1 MRLLPPLSL
10 ALAATTLLLLP
21 AASTAQDRVP
31 RVAVVNMPRVFN
43 ELQETAA
50 LKAQLKSEQA
60 RLAAEQKPMVEELT
74 KMKAEGGN
82 YRRGSQQYEE
92 WRQRFMKADIA
103 HQAWAQT
110 NKQDLDWRTK
120 RQTRELFEKIN
131 GAVAEYAQS
140 NNIDLVLADH
150 QPTLTD
156 EEMEKIP
163 VDQVGA
169 LLDRRRV
176 IYASKAV
183 DVSDAIIASL
193 DAKYKA
199 GGGAAPAGIGQGQ
212 GPGNDANTAGA
223 NLRGNDVPAAPPQR
237 RPANR

>member
-1 MRLLPPLSL
+1 MKRLIPATL
-10 ALAATTLLLLP
+10 ALAVIASLSVP
-21 AASTAQDRVP
+21 AAAQDRVP

-50 LKAQLKSEQA
+50 LKAQLRADNQ
-60 RLAAEQKPMVEELT
+60 RLASEQKPMVDELQ

-103 HQAWAQT
+103 YQAWAQT

-131 GAVAEYAQS
+131 AAVAEYAQT

-156 EEMEKIP
+156 EEMEKVP

-183 DVSDAIIASL
+183 DISDAIIASL
-193 DAKYKA
+193 DARYKA
-199 GGGAAPAGIGQGQ
+199 GGGAAPAVGIGQGQ
-212 GPGNDANTAGA
+212 GNDADANTAGG
-223 NLRGNDVPAAPPQR
+223 NLRGSDQPQR
-237 RPANR
+237 RPGNR